1 MAVQYHSELVA
12 LCSHYH
18 GGRVDCHRMTKK
30 TPRIRVLGAGLAGP
44 EAALQAARRG
54 CAVDLYEM
62 RPIRSTEAHQT
73 ADFGELVCSN
83 SLKSESEHTAP
94 WLLKQEMRR
103 AGSVLLQAAD
113 TSAVPAGHALAVD
126 RVEFSRLVAQAIAD
140 EPGITVHREEVTALD
155 SADGWTVIASGPLT
169 SPALSAAI
177 AAMTGSEHLAFYD
190 SISPIVDAE
199 TIDMDKVYM
208 AARWDKG
215 TADYINCPMTAEE
228 YDRFYD
234 ALVTAE
240 SVQEKEW
247 EKLTYFEGCLPI
259 EELARRGRDTPR
271 FGPMKPVGLRNPRTG
286 KTPWAVVQLRCE
298 NLRADSYNLVGFQN
312 HLKFS
317 EQARVLRLIPGLE
330 NAKFL
335 RYGQIHRNTY
345 INAPR
350 LLTETL
356 QLRDHPQILF
366 AGQISGV
373 EGYTESIA
381 TGMLAGLYAAS
392 LAHEQQPEPI
402 PRATGLGSLVHYITH
417 ADPARFQPANITFDL
432 LEPLE
437 EELRRKVRDKRER
450 HKLQCER
457 SLAQFDAWW
466 QRFRSLAVENRA
478 AGLPSVLGLLILA
491 VFLSLAAPNSFGWGK
506 DGHKIINQAAMD
518 ALPASLPAFLHTPKA
533 LDEVEYLGPEPDR
546 WRSSAEPELN
556 AVAAPEHFIDLELAN
571 PIAPEGLP
579 AERYDFLDDLSAA
592 NRLHPDL
599 ADRLTPQ
606 KVGLLPWQVEE
617 DLERLTVDMGAFRRL
632 QQTRADTYGAEQ
644 SILYDIGCL
653 GHYVGDGSQ
662 PLHTTINFNGW
673 VELANP
679 EGFTRSRGIHSQ
691 FETAFVQEN
700 LRVRDVAP
708 LIPPPRTLNAPFRNF
723 LLYLA
728 NSHAQVAQVYRFEKR
743 GEFDGHGSAAS
754 RSFTAERLAAGATML
769 RDMIYTAWLDSE
781 RVNSTSGGL

>member
-1 MAVQYHSELVA
+1 
-12 LCSHYH
+12 
-18 GGRVDCHRMTKK
+18 MTNKL
-30 TPRIRVLGAGLAGP
+30 PRIRVLGAGLAGP

-54 CAVDLYEM
+54 CCIDLYEM
-62 RPIRSTEAHQT
+62 RPVRSTEAHQT
-73 ADFGELVCSN
+73 ADFAELVCSN
-83 SLKSESEHTAP
+83 SLKSESENTAP

-103 AGSVLLQAAD
+103 AGSVLLRAAD
-113 TSAVPAGHALAVD
+113 AASVPAGHALAVD
-126 RVEFSRLVAQAIAD
+126 RVEFSRLVAEAIAA
-140 EPGITVHREEVTALD
+140 EPGITVHREEVTSLD
-155 SADGWTVIASGPLT
+155 PADGWTVIASGPLT

-177 AAMTGSEHLAFYD
+177 AALTGSEHLAFYD
-190 SISPIVDAE
+190 SISPIVEADS
-199 TIDMDKVYM
+199 IDMDRVYM

-234 ALVTAE
+234 ALVSAE
-240 SVQEKEW
+240 AVQEKHW

-271 FGPMKPVGLRNPRTG
+271 FGPMKPVGLRDPRTG

-356 QLRDHPQILF
+356 QLREHPRILF

-392 LAHEQQPEPI
+392 LAQGQQPEPA
-402 PRATGLGSLVHYITH
+402 PRASSLGSLVHYITH

-450 HKLQCER
+450 HRLQCER

-466 QRFRSLAVENRA
+466 QRICSANRA
-478 AGLPSVLGLLILA
+478 GSGVGLPSVLGLFILA
-491 VFLSLAAPNSFGWGK
+491 IFLTVATHRSFAWGS
-506 DGHKIINQAAMD
+506 DGHKIINHVAME
-518 ALPASLPAFLHTPKA
+518 ALPPSMPAFLRTPRA
-533 LDEVEYLGPEPDR
+533 LDEIEYLGPEPDR
-546 WRSSAEPELN
+546 WRSSAKLELS
-556 AVAAPEHFIDLELAN
+556 AAGAPEHFINLELADLA
-571 PIAPEGLP
+571 APDGLP
-579 AERYDFLDDLSAA
+579 TERYDFLNDLNAA
-592 NRLHPDL
+592 DRRHPDWS
-599 ADRLTPQ
+599 DRLALQ
-606 KVGLLPWQVEE
+606 KVGLLPWQAEE
-617 DLERLTVDMGAFRRL
+617 DFERLTVDMGDYRRL
-632 QQTRADTYGAEQ
+632 QRVHADTYGAEQ
-644 SILYDIGCL
+644 AILYDIGCL

-662 PLHTTINFNGW
+662 PLHTTINYNGW
-673 VELANP
+673 VEADNP
-679 EGFTRSRGIHSQ
+679 GKFSRQHGIHSR
-691 FETAFVQEN
+691 FETEFVHDN
-700 LRVRDVAP
+700 LQARDVAP
-708 LIPPPRTLNAPFRNF
+708 LIPTARTLNAPFQDF
-723 LLYLA
+723 LSYLRT
-728 NSHAQVAQVYRFEKR
+728 SHAQVAQVYRFDKQ
-743 GEFDGHGSAAS
+743 GAFDGRGTAAS
-754 RSFTAERLAAGATML
+754 RTFTAERLAAGATML
-769 RDMIYTAWLDSE
+769 RDMIYTAWLDSGE
-781 RVNSTSGGL
+781 LRTGPEGL